1 MHEPERRAEGSAHAK
16 TILLGEHAVVYGR
29 PAIAFPLASL
39 TLTAHART
47 TTSGLSLDTPY
58 HRGSVA
64 SDDDGT
70 APREVHLAEAALRHT
85 LDYLRKPHHGVD
97 VTVTGSIPAARG
109 LGSSAAVASA
119 IAVAVAAL
127 DGVHLSNAERFE
139 LVQFVERIAHG
150 TPSGLDAHATMAPG
164 PILFE
169 RGQAR
174 PVAVDALPPLVVAD
188 TGIRGHTGAAVAS
201 VRARRERDIRGVD
214 AALDEIAARVTRAED
229 DLRSG
234 DLASLGDSMNDCHGI
249 LADLGVSSPELDS
262 LVSAARHAGAL
273 GAKLTGGGQGGCVIA
288 LAPTAE
294 AVPELAAALTA
305 AGAHGVWP
313 VTGRPVTGRPVTGR
327 EETT

>member
-39 TLTAHART
+39 TLTALART
-47 TTSGLSLDTPY
+47 TTRGLSLETPY

-64 SDDDGT
+64 RDDGT
-70 APREVHLAEAALRHT
+70 SPREVLLAEAALRHT
-85 LDYLRKPHHGVD
+85 LDFLGKPHHGVD

-119 IAVAVAAL
+119 ISAAVAGL
-127 DGVHLSNAERFE
+127 DGVRLSNAERFE

-150 TPSGLDAHATMAPG
+150 TPSGLDAHATMASG

-169 RGQAR
+169 RGEAH
-174 PVAVDALPPLVVAD
+174 PLAMATLPPLVVAD
-188 TGIRGHTGAAVAS
+188 TGIRGHTGAAVAM
-201 VRARRERDIRGVD
+201 VRARRERDARGVD
-214 AALDEIAARVTRAED
+214 ASLDDIAVLVAGAQA
-229 DLRSG
+229 DLASG
-234 DLASLGDSMNDCHGI
+234 DLAALGERMYVCHGI
-249 LADLGVSSPELDS
+249 LSELGVSSPELNA
-262 LVSAARHAGAL
+262 LVSAARQAGAL

-288 LAPTAE
+288 LAPTAA
-294 AVPELAAALTA
+294 AVPQLAAALTA
-305 AGAHGVWP
+305 AGAHGVWS
-313 VTGRPVTGRPVTGR
+313 VTGS

>member
-1 MHEPERRAEGSAHAK
+1 MHQPERRAEGSAHAK

-47 TTSGLSLDTPY
+47 TTRGLSLETPY

-64 SDDDGT
+64 RDDDGT
-70 APREVHLAEAALRHT
+70 SPREVLLAEAALRHT
-85 LDYLRKPHHGVD
+85 LDFLGKPHHGVD

-119 IAVAVAAL
+119 IASAVANL
-127 DGVHLSNAERFE
+127 DGVRLSNAERFE

-169 RGQAR
+169 RGEAI
-174 PVAVDALPPLVVAD
+174 PLAMATLPPLVVAD
-188 TGIRGHTGAAVAS
+188 TGIRGHTAAAVAS
-201 VRARRERDIRGVD
+201 VRARREHDAHGVD
-214 AALDEIAARVTRAED
+214 ASLDEIAELVDGAQK
-229 DLRSG
+229 DLGSG
-234 DLASLGDSMNDCHGI
+234 DLSTLGERMNDCHGI
-249 LADLGVSSPELDS
+249 LSGLGVSSPELDA
-262 LVSAARHAGAL
+262 LVVTARHAGAL

-288 LAPTAE
+288 LAPTAA
-294 AVPELAAALTA
+294 AVPQLASALTA
-305 AGAHGVWP
+305 AGAHGVWS
-313 VTGRPVTGRPVTGR
+313 VTGS